1 MTVNFLLQNI
11 NHLYYKCLMSNKD
24 LTKEE
29 LYLGVKQII
38 ESKSNHIHLCQQ
50 KLYTL
55 YSVAFNY
62 ILFESER
69 NPGHYI
75 IRIEDNYLLEKLAKN
90 SKDMSSR
97 KFLQKLNLPRRLKY
111 GQSMFHL
118 DFFSFTTWANTN
130 ELPKAK
136 VKGALVVKN
145 ANKAIMHDM
154 PEDEE
159 VQAILNSMPKDYYL
173 KSLQEFV
180 PNIISIAYEEEFE
193 DMEKVRFPFIKD
205 ESNLKPLKGVQ
216 ISGDVNFDD
225 LED

>member
-1 MTVNFLLQNI
+1 
-11 NHLYYKCLMSNKD
+11 MSNKD

-29 LYLGVKQII
+29 LYQGVKQII
-38 ESKSNHIHLCQQ
+38 EAETNHIHLCQQ

-55 YSVAFNY
+55 FSVAFNY
-62 ILFESER
+62 ILFEAER
-69 NPGHYI
+69 TPGHYI
-75 IRIEDNYLLEKLAKN
+75 IRIEDNYLLEKLARN

-130 ELPKAK
+130 DLPKAK
-136 VKGALVVKN
+136 VKGALLVKN
-145 ANKAIMHDM
+145 ANKAVMQDV

-159 VQAILNSMPKDYYL
+159 VQAVLASMPKDYYL

-180 PNIISIAYEEEFE
+180 PNIVTIAFEEEFE
-193 DMEKVRFPFIKD
+193 NMEKVKFPFIKE
-205 ESNLKPLKGVQ
+205 ESNLKPLRGVQ

>member
-1 MTVNFLLQNI
+1 
-11 NHLYYKCLMSNKD
+11 MSNKD

-29 LYLGVKQII
+29 LYQGVKQII
-38 ESKSNHIHLCQQ
+38 ETESNHIHLCQQ

-55 YSVAFNY
+55 FSVAFNY
-62 ILFESER
+62 LLFESER

-75 IRIEDNYLLEKLAKN
+75 IRVEDNYLLEKLTRN
-90 SKDMSSR
+90 SKDLSSR

-111 GQSMFHL
+111 GNSMFHL

-130 ELPKAK
+130 ELPKQK

-145 ANKAIMHDM
+145 ANRQVMQDI

-159 VQAILNSMPKDYYL
+159 VQAVLASMPKDYYL
-173 KSLQEFV
+173 KSLQDFV
-180 PNIISIAYEEEFE
+180 PNIISIAFQEEFE
-193 DMEKVRFPFIKD
+193 GMEKIKFPFIKD
-205 ESNLKPLKGVQ
+205 ESHLKPLRGVQ
-216 ISGDVNFDD
+216 ISGDINFDD

>member
-1 MTVNFLLQNI
+1 
-11 NHLYYKCLMSNKD
+11 MSNKD

>member
-1 MTVNFLLQNI
+1 
-11 NHLYYKCLMSNKD
+11 MSNKD

-29 LYLGVKQII
+29 LYHGVKQII
-38 ESKSNHIHLCQQ
+38 EAETNHIHLSQQ

-55 YSVAFNY
+55 FSVAFNY
-62 ILFESER
+62 ILFEAER
-69 NPGHYI
+69 TPGHYI
-75 IRIEDNYLLEKLAKN
+75 IRIEDNYLLEKLARN

-111 GQSMFHL
+111 GNSMFHL

-130 ELPKAK
+130 EIPKAK
-136 VKGALVVKN
+136 VKGALLVKN
-145 ANKAIMHDM
+145 ANKSIMEDT

-159 VQAILNSMPKDYYL
+159 VQAILDNMPKDYYL

-180 PNIISIAYEEEFE
+180 PNIVAIAFDHDFE
-193 DMEKVRFPFIKD
+193 NMERVKFPFIKE
-205 ESNLKPLKGVQ
+205 ESDLKPLKGVH